1 MPGGTGDVE
10 LTMEQFLRERWRNQE
25 PALGFWCSVG
35 DTLIA
40 EALASAKPDYVCVD
54 MQHGG
59 AHAGNLVAMLQAVDA
74 GGSVPLVRV
83 AESNPALIMKAL
95 DAGARGVIVPLV
107 ESGEQA
113 ARAVDA
119 CRFPPNGTR
128 SFGPYRASISAS
140 SSDPRQ
146 LEQVACIVMIE
157 TAAGIANLEDIVST
171 EGVAAVY
178 VGPSDLSLAL
188 GLPPGSVDAPRFVS
202 VLDEI
207 RVACAAHGVVLGLHC
222 YDGKSAS
229 RAVEQGFGMVTV
241 AVELR
246 TLRAALAK
254 ELGEARA
261 GLSARSGAD
270 AGGRP

>member
-1 MPGGTGDVE
+1 
-10 LTMEQFLRERWRNQE
+10 MEEFLREPWRDQQ
-25 PALGFWCSVG
+25 PALGIWCSVG

-40 EALASAKPDYVCVD
+40 EALASVKPDYVCVD

-59 AHAGNLVAMLQAVDA
+59 AHAGNLVAMLQAVAA

-95 DAGARGVIVPLV
+95 DAGARGVVVPLV
-107 ESGEQA
+107 ESREQA
-113 ARAVDA
+113 ARAVEA

-128 SFGPYRASISAS
+128 SFGPYRASISAD

-157 TAAGIANLEDIVST
+157 TAAGIANLEEIVAT
-171 EGVAAVY
+171 EGVTAAY

-188 GLPPGSVDAPRFVS
+188 GLPPGSVDAPEFVS
-202 VLDEI
+202 VLEEI
-207 RVACAAHGVVLGLHC
+207 RAACAAQGVVAGLHC
-222 YDGKSAS
+222 YEGKTAC
-229 RAVEQGFGMVTV
+229 RAVEQGFRMVTV

-246 TLRAALAK
+246 TLRAALAL
-254 ELGEARA
+254 ELGQARA
-261 GLSARSGAD
+261 AM
-270 AGGRP
+270 AGGAPAGARP